1 MTDEPTRVVLVEDD
15 PGHASLLAETLA
27 ELGGYRVIW
36 VDTVAGAVERL
47 RQEQIDA
54 VLMDLGLPD
63 ATGLEALDTVLG
75 ESGGAPVVVVTGR
88 SEEELGLVAVA
99 RGAEDYLQKDRA
111 DARTLHQTLS
121 YAVQRTR
128 ARTLLRK
135 TVTDAEVVLA
145 AVADGIVVK
154 DAHNRIVFANPA
166 AGRIFGVPPEM
177 MLGQPADAPEF
188 RSCHL
193 DGRPYAAGDLPSSRV
208 LATGES
214 VTRAVVGMTRG
225 DGQQIWVELN
235 AHPLVGPAPDQDV
248 FGVVTAIRDVSE
260 RLAAEEANRFQAA
273 LLAAV
278 GQAVMATD
286 PMGTVLYWNR
296 AAEELYGWTAEEAVG
311 RSVLELTPS
320 TQTAESA
327 AEIMRLLAA
336 GQSWTGD
343 FVVRNKNGRE
353 FPALVTDTPV
363 LGPDGEL
370 QAIIGVST
378 DITER
383 KRAED
388 EMRWYSAVIESTGDA
403 VFGVS
408 LAGEIT
414 NWNRA
419 AEQLYGYTADEAVGR
434 HKSMLAPVNRHDEVA
449 SVLSAA
455 VRGETTHG
463 LDVVRRHKGGALI
476 DVSLTVSP
484 VHDEAG
490 RVVACSVIARDIS
503 DRLAMQREI
512 EHKALHDSLTGLP
525 NRALLSDR
533 LHQALARASRH
544 DAPVS
549 VLFLDLD
556 HFKTINDGAGHSVG
570 DAVLAEVARR
580 LANAVRPSDTVA
592 RLGGDEFAVIC
603 EGADA
608 EAAGQVAER
617 ILAALAE
624 PVAVDDRTLYV
635 SVSVGVAAAPPL
647 DAEELL
653 SHADAAMYDAKAR
666 GRSRVRVFDSAMAAS
681 AHEQLELS
689 NDLRQALEH
698 DELEVHYQPIID
710 LECGELVGVEAL
722 CRWQHPR
729 LGWVAPDRFV
739 TLAEENGLVATLDRW
754 MLNRATRDART
765 LIERDVLGAS
775 ARVSVNI
782 SARNVGDATMEAAV
796 REATAAAG
804 IPFTRLA
811 LEVTETGVMADP
823 DNACRVLDSLRD
835 LGVRIQLDDFG
846 TGYSSL
852 TYLRRL
858 PVSTLKIDR
867 SFVRDMLDEP
877 DALAI
882 AVSIVDLARS
892 VHLQTI
898 AEGIETAEQLT
909 TLRRIGCWAGQG
921 YLWSPAV
928 PVDELV
934 ELVTVDSSRLLSVAG
949 ITPTRRRRPRFP
961 QPRAEHGLSR
971 LMQLHHSGASLT
983 TIAAALNTQGFR
995 TPAGTRWHAV
1005 TVARTISEIVH
1016 PELKVVP
1023 GA

>member
-1 MTDEPTRVVLVEDD
+1 VLVEDD
-15 PGHASLLAETLA
+15 PGQASLLVETLSQF
-27 ELGGYRVIW
+27 GGYQVTW
-36 VDTVAGAVERL
+36 VDTVAGAVAHL
-47 RQEQIDA
+47 RQERVDA

-63 ATGLEALDTVLG
+63 AIGLEALDILLG
-75 ESGGAPVVVVTGR
+75 ESSGAPVIVVTGR
-88 SEEELGLVAVA
+88 SEDELGLLAVA

-121 YAVQRTR
+121 YAVERMR
-128 ARTLLRK
+128 ARALLRK

-145 AVADGIVVK
+145 AVADGIVMK
-154 DAHNRIVFANPA
+154 DARNRIVFANPA
-166 AGRIFGVPPEM
+166 AARIFGLPPEQL
-177 MLGQPADAPEF
+177 LGLPANAPEL

-193 DGRPYAAGDLPSSRV
+193 DGRPYDPDELPSSQV
-208 LATGES
+208 LATGRT
-214 VTRAVVGMTRG
+214 VTGAVVGMTRPSG
-225 DGQQIWVELN
+225 EQIWVELN
-235 AHPLVGPAPDQDV
+235 AHPLVGPGPDHIV
-248 FGVVTAIRDVSE
+248 YGVVTVLRDVSE

-278 GQAVMATD
+278 GQAVVAAN

-311 RSVLELTPS
+311 RSMSELTPS
-320 TQTAESA
+320 TQTAEHA
-327 AEIMRLLAA
+327 AEIMDMLAA
-336 GQSWTGD
+336 GKSWTGD
-343 FVVRNKNGRE
+343 FLVRDKAGRE
-353 FPALVTDTPV
+353 FPVLVSETPV

-370 QAIIGVST
+370 RAVIGVST

-383 KRAED
+383 KRAEN
-388 EMRWYSAVIESTGDA
+388 EMRWYSAIIESTGDA

-408 LAGEIT
+408 LTGEIT

-419 AEQLYGYTADEAVGR
+419 AEQLYGYSHEEAVGR
-434 HKSMLAPVNRHDEVA
+434 HKSMLAPANRHDEVA
-449 SVLSAA
+449 SVLAA
-455 VRGETTHG
+455 ALRGETTHG
-463 LDVVRRHKGGALI
+463 LDAVRRHKSGAPI
-476 DVSLTVSP
+476 EVSLTVSP
-484 VHDEAG
+484 VRDAAG

-512 EHKALHDSLTGLP
+512 EHKALHDTLTGLP

-533 LHQALARASRH
+533 LEQALARAAREH
-544 DAPVS
+544 TPAS

-570 DAVLAEVARR
+570 DLVLVEVARR
-580 LANAVRPSDTVA
+580 LAAAVRPSDTVA

-608 EAAGQVAER
+608 ATADHIAGR
-617 ILAALAE
+617 ILSALAH
-624 PVAVDDRTLYV
+624 PIATDDRTLYV
-635 SVSVGVAAAPPL
+635 SASVGIAAAPPL
-647 DAEELL
+647 EAEQLL

-666 GRSRVRVFDSAMAAS
+666 GRSRARVFDSAMAAT

-689 NDLRQALEH
+689 NELRHALEH
-698 DELEVHYQPIID
+698 DELEVHYQPIVH
-710 LECGELVGVEAL
+710 LESGELVGAEAL
-722 CRWQHPR
+722 CRWQHPK
-729 LGWVAPDRFV
+729 LGWVPPDRFV
-739 TLAEENGLVATLDRW
+739 TVAEETGLVASLDRW
-754 MLNRATRDART
+754 MLRRATRDTRT
-765 LIERDVLGAS
+765 LIDRAVLGAR

-782 SARNVGDATMEAAV
+782 SARNVGDASVEAAV
-796 REATAAAG
+796 RQSVAAAE
-804 IPFTRLA
+804 IPYTRIA

-823 DNACRVLDSLRD
+823 DNACRVLDSLQK
-835 LGVRIQLDDFG
+835 LGVKIQLDDFG

-898 AEGIETAEQLT
+898 AEGIETAEQLA
-909 TLRRIGCWAGQG
+909 TLRRIGCWGGQG

-928 PVDELV
+928 PIDELT
-934 ELVTVDSSRLLSVAG
+934 ELFTRDGGRRLSVTEDRA
-949 ITPTRRRRPRFP
+949 PRRRRPRLP
-961 QPRAEHGLSR
+961 EATAEHGLGR
-971 LMQLHHSGASLT
+971 LLQLHHSGASLT
-983 TIAAALNTQGFR
+983 TIAAALNAQGFR
-995 TPAGTRWHAV
+995 TPAGSRWHPV
-1005 TVARTISEIVH
+1005 TVARAISEIAQPRPDRKAV
-1016 PELKVVP
+1016 L
-1023 GA
+1023 GG